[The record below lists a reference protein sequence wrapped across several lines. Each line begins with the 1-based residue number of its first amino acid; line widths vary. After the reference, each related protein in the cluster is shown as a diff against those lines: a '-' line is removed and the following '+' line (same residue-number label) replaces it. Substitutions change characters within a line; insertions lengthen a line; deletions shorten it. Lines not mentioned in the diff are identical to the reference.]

1 MSEKVGA
8 YGSKASEA
16 GFRRKWDKEEYTQKA
31 KEKDEAEKKRMQEN
45 EELMKKGMLKRSLRK
60 RPRKVKEELPKPTE
74 LMKQREHDLELD
86 KNLNKTIIVQNAGGR
101 GPGQPGF
108 YCDLCQKTCKDT
120 SGYLDHVNSRQH
132 LRRLGQTTQIARS
145 TLDQVRARIALLRE
159 KTKEASSARTYDFEK
174 RLQEVRDAENAARA
188 EKKRRKQERNK
199 PAEDEVIKAEEDDS
213 MAAMM
218 GFGGFGS
225 SKK

>member
-8 YGSKASEA
+8 YGGKASEA

-45 EELMKKGMLKRSLRK
+45 EELMKKGTLNRK
-60 RPRKVKEELPKPTE
+60 RPRKAKEELPKPTE
-74 LMKQREHDLELD
+74 LMKQREHDLGLD
-86 KNLNKTIIVQNAGGR
+86 KNLNKTIIVQNAGGK

-108 YCDLCQKTCKDT
+108 YCDLCQRTCKDT

-159 KTKEASSARTYDFEK
+159 KTKEASTARTFDFEK
-174 RLQEVRDAENAARA
+174 RLQEVRDTENAARA

-199 PAEDEVIKAEEDDS
+199 PAEVEEVKTEEDDS

>member
-8 YGSKASEA
+8 YGNKASEA
-16 GFRRKWDKEEYTQKA
+16 GFRRKWDKEEYAQKA

-45 EELMKKGMLKRSLRK
+45 EELMKKGKK
-60 RPRKVKEELPKPTE
+60 PRKAKEELPKPTE
-74 LMKQREHDLELD
+74 LMKQREHGLELD

-108 YCDLCQKTCKDT
+108 YCDLCQRTCKDT

-159 KTKEASSARTYDFEK
+159 KTKEASSARSYDFEK

-199 PAEDEVIKAEEDDS
+199 PAKEEIKSEEDDS

>member
-8 YGSKASEA
+8 YGNKASEA
-16 GFRRKWDKEEYTQKA
+16 GFRRKWDTEEFAQKA

-45 EELMKKGMLKRSLRK
+45 DELMKKGK
-60 RPRKVKEELPKPTE
+60 RPRKAKEELPKPTE
-74 LMKQREHDLELD
+74 LMKQREHNLELD

-108 YCDLCQKTCKDT
+108 YCDLCQRTCKDT

-132 LRRLGQTTQIARS
+132 LRRLGQTTQVARS

-159 KTKEASSARTYDFEK
+159 KTKEVSAARTFDFEK
-174 RLQEVRDAENAARA
+174 RLQDIKDAEIAARE
-188 EKKRRKQERNK
+188 EKKRRKQEKNK
-199 PAEDEVIKAEEDDS
+199 PVETEEVKTEEDDT
-213 MAAMM
+213 MASMM

>member
-8 YGSKASEA
+8 YGNKASEA
-16 GFRRKWDKEEYTQKA
+16 GFRRKWDKEEYAQKA
-31 KEKDEAEKKRMQEN
+31 KEKDEAEKQRMQEN
-45 EELMKKGMLKRSLRK
+45 EELMKKGK
-60 RPRKVKEELPKPTE
+60 RPRKAKEELPKPTE
-74 LMKQREHDLELD
+74 LMKQREHNLELD
-86 KNLNKTIIVQNAGGR
+86 KNLNKTIIVQNSGGR

-108 YCDLCQKTCKDT
+108 YCDLCQRTCKDT

-159 KTKEASSARTYDFEK
+159 RTKEASDARTYDFEK
-174 RLQEVRDAENAARA
+174 RLQEVKDAENAARA
-188 EKKRRKQERNK
+188 EKKRRKQEKTK
-199 PAEDEVIKAEEDDS
+199 PVEPEEMKTEEDDS

-225 SKK
+225 YKK

>member
-8 YGSKASEA
+8 YGNKASET
-16 GFRRKWDKEEYTQKA
+16 GFRRRWDKEEYAQKA
-31 KEKDEAEKKRMQEN
+31 KEKDEEARQRMKEN
-45 EELMKKGMLKRSLRK
+45 EELIQKGK
-60 RPRKVKEELPKPTE
+60 RPRKHKTEDLPKPTE
-74 LMKQREHDLELD
+74 NMKQREHDLE
-86 KNLNKTIIVQNAGGR
+86 

-108 YCDLCQKTCKDT
+108 YCDLCQRTLKDT
-120 SGYLDHVNSRQH
+120 SAYLDHLNSRQH
-132 LRRLGQTTQIARS
+132 LRRMGQTTQIARS

-159 KTKEASSARTYDFEK
+159 KTKEASTARSFDFEK
-174 RLQEVRDAENAARA
+174 RLQEVRDAEEQARA
-188 EKKRRKQERNK
+188 EKRRKKQEKNK
-199 PAEDEVIKAEEDDS
+199 PAETDVVEKTEEDES